1 VSSFKDRLA
10 LANYHYYL
18 AYTAD
23 LRCCRCQL
31 HYLPPY
37 SPDYNPIEEGFSTV
51 KKWMQKH
58 HGRWLEG
65 QRRATENGDEPPEFG
80 DFILETLDAFIDRPL
95 DHFHSCNII
104 FEE

>member
-1 VSSFKDRLA
+1 
-10 LANYHYYL
+10 
-18 AYTAD
+18 
-23 LRCCRCQL
+23 
-31 HYLPPY
+31 
-37 SPDYNPIEEGFSTV
+37 
-51 KKWMQKH
+51 MQKH

-65 QRRATENGDEPPEFG
+65 QRRVTENGDEPPEFG